1 MAHSIPHLLP
11 PEIVKRSVW
20 EDRHERRVNNWIT
33 PWDFR
38 EPIDVGLVMVPLSKT
53 SILPT
58 GCHGAPNALRQAF
71 QLNTTYSPDYD
82 VDMTPL
88 RVREL
93 GEIGGHT
100 TDTLRSLRMIEE
112 AATAVFA
119 HQPPFF
125 PVFVGG
131 DHAVTAPLVR
141 GWLAARPGLRLG
153 IIHFDAHNDVRHL
166 DDDGPSN
173 GTPIRQAMLAGVP
186 GRRIV
191 QIGIHGW
198 MNARFYKDYA
208 LAQGMTI
215 YTARQVRA
223 QGIAPIVGQALQI
236 AGRDADAVYVTV
248 DIDVLTFPYGI
259 GTGASSP
266 EGMTAYDLLDAM
278 FLLGR
283 DPVVRAFDLVEIDP
297 TRDVAGMTA
306 KTGATVLLT
315 FLGGLYARL
324 HGAPASAPDLP

>member
-1 MAHSIPHLLP
+1 MPHPIPHLLP

-38 EPIDVGLVMVPLSKT
+38 EPIDVGIVMVPLSKT

-100 TDTLRSLRMIEE
+100 TDTLLSLRMIEE

-119 HQPPFF
+119 HDPPFF
-125 PVFVGG
+125 PVFIGG

-141 GWLAARPGLRLG
+141 GWLRARPGIRLG

-173 GTPIRQAMLAGVP
+173 GTPIRQAMQAGVP
-186 GRRIV
+186 GSRIV
-191 QIGIHGW
+191 QLGIHGW
-198 MNARFYKDYA
+198 MNSRFYKEYA
-208 LAQGMTI
+208 LGQGITI
-215 YTARQVRA
+215 FTARQVRTL
-223 QGIAPIVGQALQI
+223 GIEHVVKEALRI
-236 AGRDADAVYVTV
+236 AGSGTDAVYLTV

-266 EGMTAYDLLDAM
+266 EGMTPYELLDAM
-278 FLLGR
+278 FLLGQ
-283 DPVVRAFDLVEIDP
+283 DPRVRCFDLVEIDP

-306 KTGATVLLT
+306 KTGAATLLT
-315 FLGGLYARL
+315 FLGGLHTRL
-324 HGAPASAPDLP
+324 SRPT

>member
-53 SILPT
+53 SILT

-71 QLNTTYSPDYD
+71 QLDTTYSPDYD

-100 TDTLRSLRMIEE
+100 TDVLRSLRMIEE

-131 DHAVTAPLVR
+131 DHAVTAPLS
-141 GWLAARPGLRLG
+141 PGLAGRPAG
-153 IIHFDAHNDVRHL
+153 AP
-166 DDDGPSN
+166 GSASSTS
-173 GTPIRQAMLAGVP
+173 TPTTTSATWTTT
-186 GRRIV
+186 GRR
-191 QIGIHGW
+191 
-198 MNARFYKDYA
+198 
-208 LAQGMTI
+208 
-215 YTARQVRA
+215 TA
-223 QGIAPIVGQALQI
+223 PPS
-236 AGRDADAVYVTV
+236 GRPCWPACR
-248 DIDVLTFPYGI
+248 G
-259 GTGASSP
+259 GASCRS
-266 EGMTAYDLLDAM
+266 G
-278 FLLGR
+278 F
-283 DPVVRAFDLVEIDP
+283 
-297 TRDVAGMTA
+297 
-306 KTGATVLLT
+306 TG
-315 FLGGLYARL
+315 G
-324 HGAPASAPDLP
+324 

>member
-1 MAHSIPHLLP
+1 VAATIPHLLP
-11 PEIVKRSVW
+11 PEMVKRSVW

-38 EPIDVGLVMVPLSKT
+38 EPIDVGVVMVPLSKT

-82 VDMTPL
+82 VDMTAL

-93 GEIGGHT
+93 GEVGSHT
-100 TDTLRSLRMIEE
+100 TDILRSLRMIEE
-112 AATAVFA
+112 AAAAVFA
-119 HQPPFF
+119 HEPSFF

-141 GWLAARPGLRLG
+141 GWLRAQPGLRLG
-153 IIHFDAHNDVRHL
+153 MIHFDAHNDVRHL

-173 GTPIRQAMLAGVP
+173 GTPIRQVMQAGVP

-198 MNARFYKDYA
+198 MNSRFYKEYA
-208 LAQGMTI
+208 LGQGMTI

-223 QGIAPIVGQALQI
+223 LGIDRVVREALARASDGAEAI
-236 AGRDADAVYVTV
+236 YVTV

-266 EGMTAYDLLDAM
+266 EGMTPYELLDAL
-278 FLLGR
+278 FALGQ
-283 DPVVRAFDLVEIDP
+283 DPRVRCFDLVEIDP

-306 KTGATVLLT
+306 KTGATALLT
-315 FLGGLYARL
+315 FLGGLYTRL
-324 HGAPASAPDLP
+324 HPQSSSSPSSS